1 MRVLVIGGTGFVGAE
16 VVARLAADGVD
27 VVTLTRSGTALAGEG
42 IAGDARAPDL
52 GLRGDALS
60 DLLESVTH
68 VVSTFGTVDW
78 DSGPRI
84 VELHEAGTR
93 NVLDVAA
100 RMPNLERLV
109 HISSV
114 LALGRAEGVVGNA
127 DLDLGQTFRSWYD
140 YAKFTAERRVRR
152 EESVPWRVLR
162 FGPVLGVGV
171 AGAPSAHAGILAA
184 LPPLVRGYPVH
195 LKDRG
200 DYPCFPTDVATAAEI
215 TRRALFEPGERDAWT
230 WFDPDS
236 PTLGQVFVGVCAA
249 WNVLPRIVEARA
261 WGGASQL
268 LARRFGAPDVLLS
281 YSEPWVDMA
290 PDVLEAIPG
299 ELPRC
304 EPGYLEATGAALKA
318 HASEL
323 VPA

>member
-1 MRVLVIGGTGFVGAE
+1 MRVLVVGGTGFVGAE
-16 VVARLAADGVD
+16 VVARLAAVGVD
-27 VVTLTRSGTALAGEG
+27 VVSLSRSGTAVAGEG
-42 IAGDARAPDL
+42 VSGDARAPDM
-52 GLRGDALS
+52 GLRGDALR

-68 VVSTFGTVDW
+68 VVSSFGTVDW

-93 NVLDVAA
+93 NVLDLAA

-109 HISSV
+109 HVSSV

-127 DLDLGQTFRSWYD
+127 DLDVGQTFRSWYD
-140 YAKFTAERRVRR
+140 YAKFTAERRVRL
-152 EESVPWRVLR
+152 EESLPWRVLR
-162 FGPVLGVGV
+162 LGPVLGVGA

-195 LKDRG
+195 LTDRG
-200 DYPCFPTDVATAAEI
+200 AFPCYPTDAAAAAEV
-215 TRRALFEPGERDAWT
+215 TRRALFEPGDHDAWT

-236 PTLGQVFVGVCAA
+236 PTLGQVFVGLCAA

-281 YSEPWVDMA
+281 YSEPWVDLA

-304 EPGYLEATGAALKA
+304 EPGYLEATSAAL
-318 HASEL
+318 HARQSEL